1 MKRTF
6 LMSGALLG
14 LFGIILG
21 AYAAH
26 GLEKIADLDAV
37 DSFETGVRYQMYHA
51 FFFLFMGIWDGL
63 ARTAQKILFWIIW
76 VGLIFFSG
84 TIYLLV
90 MGKVWSMNLSFLG
103 PVTPLGG
110 LLLISG
116 WVFLGYHILTQKSV
130 K

>member
-14 LFGIILG
+14 LLGIILG

-51 FFFLFMGIWDGL
+51 FFFLFMGIWED
-63 ARTAQKILFWIIW
+63 R
-76 VGLIFFSG
+76 
-84 TIYLLV
+84 
-90 MGKVWSMNLSFLG
+90 
-103 PVTPLGG
+103 
-110 LLLISG
+110 
-116 WVFLGYHILTQKSV
+116 KSTRLNSSH
-130 K
+130 